1 MSTLIAAALQMRT
14 TRSVER
20 NIADLLTMAEAAV
33 AEGAR
38 FLQSPEMS
46 NILERNRAALFEAIR
61 PEREDAMLAA
71 VQAFARAKKVTF
83 HIGSLAVRAGEKV
96 ANRGFL
102 IGPDG
107 GIIARYDK
115 LHLFDVDLPNGESWR
130 ESNTYTAGNC
140 AVMAPL
146 FFADDLVEKPVSTFS
161 GHRPLFLPH
170 DPAPKP
176 VPTFGDHAVLGM
188 GICYDLRFP
197 YLFRALAEAGA
208 DILTAPACFTRQT
221 GEAHWTVL
229 QRARAIETG
238 SFMISAAQGGTHE
251 DGRETYGHSIIVD
264 PWGRVLAE
272 AGDAPGPVLATL
284 DLAQVAEARQRIP
297 TLKHTRAI
305 TVTRQG
311 FAPEKA
317 AE

>member
-1 MSTLIAAALQMRT
+1 MTFLAACLQMRS

-20 NIADLLTMAEAAV
+20 NIADFEALAKE
-33 AEGAR
+33 AIAKGAT

-46 NILERNRAALFEAIR
+46 NLVERSRADLFAKIST
-61 PEREDAMLAA
+61 EDADPFLAA
-71 VQAFARAKKVTF
+71 ARKLAREAKVTI
-83 HIGSLAVRAGEKV
+83 HLGSLAIREGEKI

-107 GIIARYDK
+107 QLVARYDK

-130 ESNTYTAGNC
+130 ESATYTAGAC
-140 AVMAPL
+140 AVVAP
-146 FFADDLVEKPVSTFS
+146 VEDAK
-161 GHRPLFLPH
+161 
-170 DPAPKP
+170 
-176 VPTFGDHAVLGM
+176 LGM

-197 YLFRALAEAGA
+197 YLFRAMAEAGA
-208 DILTAPACFTRQT
+208 DILSAPACFTKQT
-221 GEAHWTVL
+221 GEAHWVVL

-251 DGRETYGHSIIVD
+251 DGRETFGHSIIID

-272 AGDAPGPVLATL
+272 ADDAPGVILAEI
-284 DLAQVAEARQRIP
+284 DLVKVVDARGRIP
-297 TLKHTRAI
+297 TMKHTRSIQVNVIGGSA
-305 TVTRQG
+305 R
-311 FAPEKA
+311 EA

>member
-1 MSTLIAAALQMRT
+1 MKPFRAATLQMRT
-14 TRSVER
+14 TRSVMR
-20 NIADLLTMAEAAV
+20 NIDDLLALAGEAAG
-33 AEGAR
+33 EGAV

-61 PEREDAMLAA
+61 EEAEDPMLAA
-71 VQAFARAKKVTF
+71 VREFARAKRVTF
-83 HIGSLAVRAGEKV
+83 QIGSLAVKAGDKI
-96 ANRGFL
+96 ANRGL
-102 IGPDG
+102 LVGPDG
-107 GIIARYDK
+107 GIVARYDK

-130 ESNTYTAGNC
+130 ESNTYTAGQC
-140 AVMAPL
+140 AVVAPL
-146 FFADDLVEKPVSTFS
+146 FMSHDLARKPETTFRD
-161 GHRPLFLPH
+161 HAL
-170 DPAPKP
+170 
-176 VPTFGDHAVLGM
+176 GDAVLGM

-197 YLFRALAEAGA
+197 YLFRALADAGA

-272 AGDAPGPVLATL
+272 GDDAPGVVMAEI
-284 DLAQVAEARQRIP
+284 DLAKVADARQRIP
-297 TLKHTRAI
+297 TLKHTRTIEIA
-305 TVTRQG
+305 RAGSPPQ
-311 FAPEKA
+311 KA

>member
-1 MSTLIAAALQMRT
+1 MSFLAACLQMRS

-20 NIADLLTMAEAAV
+20 NIADFEALARE
-33 AEGAR
+33 AIGKGAT

-46 NILERNRAALFEAIR
+46 NLVERSRADLFAKIAVEA
-61 PEREDAMLAA
+61 EDPFLAA
-71 VQAFARAKKVTF
+71 ARGLASEKKVSI
-83 HIGSLAVRAGEKV
+83 HLGSLAIREGEKI

-107 GIIARYDK
+107 GIVARYDK

-130 ESNTYTAGNC
+130 ESATYTAGAC
-140 AVMAPL
+140 AVVASL
-146 FFADDLVEKPVSTFS
+146 S
-161 GHRPLFLPH
+161 
-170 DPAPKP
+170 PAL
-176 VPTFGDHAVLGM
+176 DHSALGM

-197 YLFRALAEAGA
+197 YLFRAMAEAGA
-208 DILTAPACFTRQT
+208 DILSAPACFTKQT
-221 GEAHWTVL
+221 GEAHWVVL

-251 DGRETYGHSIIVD
+251 DGRETYGHSIIID

-272 AGDAPGPVLATL
+272 ADDQPGVILAEI
-284 DLAQVAEARQRIP
+284 DLAKVADARARIP
-297 TLKHTRAI
+297 TMKHTRAI
-305 TVTRQG
+305 SVNVIGGRNR
-311 FAPEKA
+311 EA

>member
-1 MSTLIAAALQMRT
+1 MSTFLAAALQMRS
-14 TRSVER
+14 TRSVEA
-20 NIADLLTMAEAAV
+20 NIAALLAMAEAA
-33 AEGAR
+33 ADKGAS

-46 NILERNRAALFEAIR
+46 NLVERSRADLFAKIRVEA
-61 PEREDAMLAA
+61 EDPMLAA
-71 VQAFARAKKVTF
+71 MRDFARRRGVHV
-83 HIGSLAVRAGEKV
+83 HIGSLAVKEGEKI

-107 GIIARYDK
+107 GIVARYDK

-130 ESNTYTAGNC
+130 ESATYTAGQC
-140 AVMAPL
+140 AVVAPVGE
-146 FFADDLVEKPVSTFS
+146 AT
-161 GHRPLFLPH
+161 
-170 DPAPKP
+170 
-176 VPTFGDHAVLGM
+176 LGM

-208 DILTAPACFTRQT
+208 DILTAPACFTKQT
-221 GEAHWTVL
+221 GEAHWVVL

-251 DGRETYGHSIIVD
+251 DGRQTFGHSIIVD

-272 AGDAPGPVLATL
+272 ADDQPGPVLATI
-284 DLAQVAEARQRIP
+284 DLALVADARGRIP
-297 TLKHTRAI
+297 TMKHTRDIVVA
-305 TVTRQG
+305 REG
-311 FAPEKA
+311 FAPSKA

>member
-1 MSTLIAAALQMRT
+1 MKPFRAAALQMRT
-14 TRSVER
+14 TRSVAR
-20 NIADLLTMAEAAV
+20 NIDDLLALAGKAV
-33 AEGAR
+33 GEGAA

-46 NILERNRAALFEAIR
+46 NILERNRAALFDAICDEADD
-61 PEREDAMLAA
+61 PMLAA
-71 VQAFARAKKVTF
+71 VRDFARARRVTF
-83 HIGSLAVRAGEKV
+83 HVGSLAVKSGDKI
-96 ANRGFL
+96 ANRGL
-102 IGPDG
+102 LVGPDG
-107 GIIARYDK
+107 EVVARYDK

-130 ESNTYTAGNC
+130 ESNTYSAGQC
-140 AVMAPL
+140 AVVAPL
-146 FFADDLVEKPVSTFS
+146 GNAT
-161 GHRPLFLPH
+161 
-170 DPAPKP
+170 
-176 VPTFGDHAVLGM
+176 LGM

-272 AGDAPGPVLATL
+272 GDDAPGVFTAEIDPAKV
-284 DLAQVAEARQRIP
+284 VEARQRIP
-297 TLKHTRAI
+297 TLKHTRQIEVA
-305 TVTRQG
+305 RAG
-311 FAPEKA
+311 FPASKA

>member
-1 MSTLIAAALQMRT
+1 MSFLAACLQMRS

-20 NIADLLTMAEAAV
+20 NIADFEALARE
-33 AEGAR
+33 AIGKGAT

-46 NILERNRAALFEAIR
+46 NLVERSRADLFAKIAVEADD
-61 PEREDAMLAA
+61 PFLAA
-71 VQAFARAKKVTF
+71 ARGLANEKKVSI
-83 HIGSLAVRAGEKV
+83 HLGSLAIREGEKI

-107 GIIARYDK
+107 GIVARYDK

-130 ESNTYTAGNC
+130 ESATYTAGAC
-140 AVMAPL
+140 AVVAELP
-146 FFADDLVEKPVSTFS
+146 FAHDLAQKPEATF
-161 GHRPLFLPH
+161 R
-170 DPAPKP
+170 
-176 VPTFGDHAVLGM
+176 DHAALGM

-197 YLFRALAEAGA
+197 YLFRAMAEAGA
-208 DILTAPACFTRQT
+208 DILSAPACFTKQT
-221 GEAHWTVL
+221 GEAHWVVL

-251 DGRETYGHSIIVD
+251 DGRETYGHSIIID

-272 AGDAPGPVLATL
+272 ADDQPGVILAEI
-284 DLAQVAEARQRIP
+284 DLAKVADARARIP
-297 TLKHTRAI
+297 TMKHTRAI
-305 TVTRQG
+305 SVNVIGGRNR
-311 FAPEKA
+311 EA